1 MIRKLLFLMAGISFK
16 PGFDRR
22 SSILVWAGDLA
33 ELMMRKISGL
43 YFFKRESG
51 SQELGIEE
59 ESKDIPPERRI
70 ISAVKSLAVRPK
82 NSFS

>member
-43 YFFKRESG
+43 YFLNGKVGARSWG
-51 SQELGIEE
+51 
-59 ESKDIPPERRI
+59 
-70 ISAVKSLAVRPK
+70 
-82 NSFS
+82 